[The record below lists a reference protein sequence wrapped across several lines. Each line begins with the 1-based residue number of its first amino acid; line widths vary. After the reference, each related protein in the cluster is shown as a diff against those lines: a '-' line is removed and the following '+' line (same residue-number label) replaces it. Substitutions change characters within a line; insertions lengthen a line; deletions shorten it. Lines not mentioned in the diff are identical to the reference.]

1 MKKIISLMLMT
12 VLSVCLTSCSKN
24 EVNLGTFDYPL
35 EDLFG
40 TWKVTMIH
48 VEGSAKWIVVDD
60 YPEYS
65 MSITFNSDGTYR
77 GEGYLG
83 NGSGTYSLHGKT
95 ITTYVDGKVY
105 LTYTVKDLSS
115 TSANVII
122 SSGGENIELHVY
134 KKGSYKL

>member
-1 MKKIISLMLMT
+1 
-12 VLSVCLTSCSKN
+12 
-24 EVNLGTFDYPL
+24 
-35 EDLFG
+35 
-40 TWKVTMIH
+40 MIH